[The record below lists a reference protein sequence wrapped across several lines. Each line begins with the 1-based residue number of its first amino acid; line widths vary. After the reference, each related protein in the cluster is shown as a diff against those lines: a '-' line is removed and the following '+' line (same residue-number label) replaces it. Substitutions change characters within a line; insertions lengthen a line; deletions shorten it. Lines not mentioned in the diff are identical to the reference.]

1 MQRTVGV
8 GADAGEVTLV
18 FESCVKSHPRCK
30 AAFAKYVNDIGNV
43 MSTVEETGLVE

>member
-1 MQRTVGV
+1 MQRIVGV

-30 AAFAKYVNDIGNV
+30 AAFANYVNDIGSCNV
-43 MSTVEETGLVE
+43 YSERNRTC